1 MTHELWNKVKPR
13 SEEPQ
18 SKKNPRS
25 KENFE
30 KTWFPILK
38 NPGFKESYFEQN
50 LDLRKVGDQNHI
62 KICLQNLNY
71 LENFTLDLVSIEFWM
86 NEELSNVY
94 LSHWR
99 FQATWVY
106 YNQSSA

>member
-1 MTHELWNKVKPR
+1 MLMTHELWNKVKPR

-38 NPGFKESYFEQN
+38 NPGFKESYFE
-50 LDLRKVGDQNHI
+50 
-62 KICLQNLNY
+62 
-71 LENFTLDLVSIEFWM
+71 
-86 NEELSNVY
+86 
-94 LSHWR
+94 
-99 FQATWVY
+99 
-106 YNQSSA
+106 